1 MKKTLTITIERDWVS
16 GLRRDADQAFN
27 GVLVGNVLSFTSPE
41 LFFGK
46 LTANRWALVHS
57 LQGAGAVGVRE
68 AARLVGRDVRRVHDD
83 LQVLMELGLVEKTDN
98 GKVLCPFDDIHVD
111 MHVRAA

>member
-1 MKKTLTITIERDWVS
+1 MKQTLTITIERDWAS
-16 GLRRDADQAFN
+16 GLRRDASQAFR
-27 GVLVGNVLSFTSPE
+27 GERIGHVLSFTSPE

-46 LTANRWALVHS
+46 LTANRWALIHS
-57 LQGAGAVGVRE
+57 LQSAGAIGVRE

-83 LQVLMELGLVEKTDN
+83 LQVLAELGLVEKTDD
-98 GKVLCPFDDIHVD
+98 GKILCPFDDIHVD